1 MTTVL
6 VLRFGEDVKTNAIA
20 LPVFIK
26 KLQLFFKDFSRVTLH
41 FQKPPTR
48 NIISQIVHKC
58 TFPVYPNKA
67 LRLELF
73 ASPLHN
79 TFSFIRFAH
88 MSILSRLSLVFNSSI
103 FALPDEEL
111 LQEHAV
117 LDLDSHLETLLVCVL
132 AQHILF
138 LLDFSLVL
146 VQFLQILRTFP
157 VIV

>member
-6 VLRFGEDVKTNAIA
+6 VLKFGEDVKTNAIA

-58 TFPVYPNKA
+58 TFPVYSNTA

-73 ASPLHN
+73 DSPTSLH
-79 TFSFIRFAH
+79 
-88 MSILSRLSLVFNSSI
+88 LSVHLS
-103 FALPDEEL
+103 
-111 LQEHAV
+111 
-117 LDLDSHLETLLVCVL
+117 
-132 AQHILF
+132 
-138 LLDFSLVL
+138 
-146 VQFLQILRTFP
+146 
-157 VIV
+157 

>member
-1 MTTVL
+1 
-6 VLRFGEDVKTNAIA
+6 
-20 LPVFIK
+20 
-26 KLQLFFKDFSRVTLH
+26 
-41 FQKPPTR
+41 
-48 NIISQIVHKC
+48 
-58 TFPVYPNKA
+58 
-67 LRLELF
+67 
-73 ASPLHN
+73 
-79 TFSFIRFAH
+79 

-146 VQFLQILRTFP
+146 VQFLQLLRAFP